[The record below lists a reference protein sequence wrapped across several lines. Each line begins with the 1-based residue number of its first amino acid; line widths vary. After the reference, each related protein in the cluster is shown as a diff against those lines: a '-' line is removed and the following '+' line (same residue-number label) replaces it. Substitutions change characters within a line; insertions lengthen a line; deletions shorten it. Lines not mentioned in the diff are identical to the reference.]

1 MMLLVTLWWLFFFTA
16 IGLCLGSFLNVVIYR
31 LPREQSLRE
40 PLWSACPACDHR
52 IHWYDNLPILSF
64 LRLRGRCRHCA
75 VPIATRYVVVEA
87 AMALIVL
94 LLIDAFFVAQVRDG
108 LSRSAVGLT
117 ERLALDW
124 PILLAHIGLFACL
137 LSMSAIDLE
146 HYWVDIRFTSL
157 AAGFGFVMHALW
169 TPKHAATWPRPSEPV
184 SWMSLFVLAGLGMTW
199 LFLWCRPDK
208 EPMAEEEPDIGQ
220 DDSTVIENI
229 PPSPEAPPAGEL
241 AEPGRAVDTPE
252 LAPWACPAPSR
263 AWGWCFV
270 VVLVGLLVAVAAA
283 DLHLGTAPYGVRALV
298 PLGLLF
304 AVIVREGAV
313 HRESDLVILD
323 ALHQERTF
331 ARGMVLREL
340 GLLLPS
346 AALGIVGLL
355 LVSGDGAL
363 ATGLR
368 EALHTKIPVWG
379 VTMMRA
385 WAPLEGLATAAS
397 GFIIGGAIGWAVRI
411 VFTLAFGKE
420 AFGSGDVHLMAA
432 AGCIAGWP
440 VVVLGFMLTCALA
453 MFGWLL
459 MLPFKQSRALPL
471 GPWLSLSF
479 LIVTLFYDSILR
491 LPLIERFLET
501 WSLLFFQISQAGG
514 GALFLGSG

>member
-1 MMLLVTLWWLFFFTA
+1 MMVLVTLWWLFFWTA

-31 LPREQSLRE
+31 LPRERSLRE
-40 PLWSACPACDHR
+40 PLWSACPTCDRR
-52 IHWYDNLPILSF
+52 IHWYDNFPIVSF

-75 VPIATRYVVVEA
+75 APIATRYVVVEA

-94 LLIDAFFVAQVRDG
+94 LLIDAFFVAQVRAG
-108 LSRSAVGLT
+108 LSRSEVGLT

-124 PILLAHIGLFACL
+124 PMLLAHIVLFACL

-169 TPKHAATWPRPSEPV
+169 TPRHSASWPRPSDTV
-184 SWMSLFVLAGLGMTW
+184 SWMSLFVLAGLGLTW
-199 LFLWCRPDK
+199 LFLWCRPD
-208 EPMAEEEPDIGQ
+208 EETSVVGAPDSGE
-220 DDSTVIENI
+220 DDSTVIENL
-229 PPSPEAPPAGEL
+229 SCSFDAPPVGEVAEAGV
-241 AEPGRAVDTPE
+241 AVVAPE
-252 LAPWACPAPSR
+252 VAPWAWPAPSR
-263 AWGWCFV
+263 VWVWCFV
-270 VVLVGLLVAVAAA
+270 VVLIGLLASVAAA
-283 DLHLGTAPYGVRALV
+283 DLHLDTVAYSVRALV

-340 GLLLPS
+340 GLLMPS
-346 AALGIVGLL
+346 AALGAVGLF
-355 LVSGDGAL
+355 LVAGDGGL
-363 ATGLR
+363 AEGLR
-368 EALHTKIPVWG
+368 EALHAKVPVWG
-379 VTMMRA
+379 VTMMRG

-397 GFIIGGAIGWAVRI
+397 GFVIGGAIGWAVRI

-453 MFGWLL
+453 LFGWVL

-479 LIVTLFYDSILR
+479 LIVTLFYDGILR

-501 WSLLFFQISQAGG
+501 WGLLFSRISQGHEGAILFGG
-514 GALFLGSG
+514 